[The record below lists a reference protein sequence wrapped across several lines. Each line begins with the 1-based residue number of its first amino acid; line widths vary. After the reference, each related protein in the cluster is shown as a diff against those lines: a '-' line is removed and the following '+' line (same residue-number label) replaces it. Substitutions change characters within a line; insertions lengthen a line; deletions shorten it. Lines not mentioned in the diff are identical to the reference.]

1 MMSIIIF
8 SVPLALVNIMLCWL
22 YLRGVIAIF
31 NWIENGKTSASYSD
45 VSLSKMNVDS
55 PKDNADQQD
64 DNADPPTVFVSA
76 MSTVDNVDSE
86 VHAEDIKSIV
96 NKHLKVMTKH
106 YVHEAA
112 RFRLTFLYSLEILVC
127 YELHFEKSIK
137 NHARL

>member
-1 MMSIIIF
+1 MNII
-8 SVPLALVNIMLCWL
+8 LCWL

-86 VHAEDIKSIV
+86 VHAEDIKNIV
-96 NKHLKVMTKH
+96 NKHLKVMTNQ
-106 YVHEAA
+106 YVHKAA
-112 RFRLTFLYSLEILVC
+112 GFRQNI
-127 YELHFEKSIK
+127 KK
-137 NHARL
+137 NHAGL